1 MGKVMLRSYQLVL
14 WFNVVDNMFT
24 GKVVFIVIEV
34 VLSRIE
40 VILTRLGEVVLRT
53 VDLLLNC
60 AEW

>member
-1 MGKVMLRSYQLVL
+1 MGKVMIRSYQLVL

-40 VILTRLGEVVLRT
+40 VILTRLG
-53 VDLLLNC
+53 
-60 AEW
+60 

>member
-24 GKVVFIVIEV
+24 GKVVFIVTEV

-40 VILTRLGEVVLRT
+40 VILTRLG
-53 VDLLLNC
+53 
-60 AEW
+60 